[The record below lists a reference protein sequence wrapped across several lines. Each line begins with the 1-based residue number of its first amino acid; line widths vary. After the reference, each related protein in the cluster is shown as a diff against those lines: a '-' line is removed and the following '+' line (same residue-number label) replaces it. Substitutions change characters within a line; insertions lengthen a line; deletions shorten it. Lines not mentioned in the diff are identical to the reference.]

1 MKRRMIAML
10 CMVVVLMG
18 VFAMSVT
25 AQQENDRYQVGYAR
39 KDINAWTDP
48 ENPNINSV
56 IDVPLAGYA
65 NNMERLA
72 TEMMDDNGDGI
83 VDGKDGLHTTCTSVT
98 DAYGKTVIY
107 FTIDALGAYGSLVS
121 DLRKELVN
129 ELGSDVLSGNDIMV
143 NASHSHEA
151 PDFGTCRSAEEG
163 SAWRNYYDYALAQM
177 VAAGVEAY
185 NSRTEAIM
193 TKAEVDASESSGY
206 QLNFVRHYNVVEES
220 RTYLPNIDFYT
231 PWKVEKQ
238 YIAGD
243 NFGGE
248 RTIIEKTETGTKA
261 RSVKSVSEANDTMY
275 LTQFTPVNGDA
286 PIVWATWR
294 AHASMNGGPAKTI
307 ISSDYINSFRY
318 RMEKNGYRLAFFQG
332 TSGNVNARH
341 SNKVLWD
348 DAAFPADIISAE
360 NSVKYGYLL
369 SEVALDGI
377 KNHMTDELEPGKIR
391 TFQSV
396 MPLKVQIDSEG
407 QRAAAEQY
415 MAELESGANIPDPYK
430 YTHTDGKVYIFN
442 SKFHAKNVYNR
453 INNQEN
459 ETIKAELNAIAL
471 GDSVMYLTAPFELFD
486 RYSLDATYEDTSDN
500 DWLDL
505 NNMST
510 YGTPVVLGY
519 SNNSQSYLPNAYA
532 YTYNEG
538 STSYG
543 VGSYEAN
550 IAQMRQGEGERVVQ
564 EFGEMI
570 ELLDQDF
577 VVRRCEACGEDVEW
591 IPLTARQ
598 AGVQYHGPGHFYL
611 VEDFPIEAS
620 AQKLLEKGDKCCID
634 LNGHSITTKGRSLN
648 INSGATLNLMDSE
661 GGGSIVSYSGNNNVG
676 GGVVSCSGTFNL
688 YGGTLQ
694 FIRTEEGIKPGYETA
709 MGGVVSCSGK
719 FYMYGGTLIG
729 GQLGISGNDADG
741 KPILTS
747 NNGYGGTVRIGSS
760 AYFYLYGG
768 TVKSGKAAEGGEGDC
783 VYLSSSS
790 SRMYLSGD
798 ACVDNIY
805 INTPS
810 SSSIYIKDT
819 YTGTA
824 NIEFDPN
831 IELKERLDFGNTT
844 GKPDITGATLNCVN
858 DSRYFIVK
866 DGTNIRL
873 SRYKPGCT
881 AAIHDGEDVLNFNT
895 LQEVVDAYSGD
906 YIKLLQDTDEKVK
919 IEKDIYLDMNGFD
932 ITGEISVNDGCTVYG
947 FDNKTDDFSATNTG
961 GYGMLKNVV
970 CNGTGKVTGV
980 PLGWEFAEDGYLMA
994 DEDGSLSFHRV
1005 KMQIYAMDLRV
1016 KDAGIYYRSHI
1027 MGDELVAQ
1035 CTANYGIALSVNA
1048 APDET
1053 NLSECELSA
1062 FDDLRKGDSVDK
1074 ADVVGTLLS
1083 GILKKEN
1090 TEEDNVRNGS
1100 MSIYGR
1106 PYVLS
1111 DNGQYVFGEVVER
1124 TLQQQ
1129 LEAIDEIWDTLNCN
1143 QTSAVLEMYNDY
1155 TAVMDAWELPNIKK
1169 AAQHYNDGVIK
1180 VLFIGNEHSMDT
1192 VQFLGDVFKAENPT
1206 QNIVIGVLSA
1216 KNASMAD
1223 HSFNALNDL
1232 AAYDYYEYTNS
1243 WEKTGNICLSD
1254 ALSYEQWDTVV
1265 LQQIGYKAGLGGE
1278 YEKTHFTHIIN
1289 AVKNLESAPVIAW
1302 NMMWTDPD
1310 DEMYPSVSIASDWD
1324 HSHHTWYAGA
1334 DGKYDQGIMYEKI
1347 AQCTQD
1353 RILTNHEIGCVIPT
1367 GTAIQYAQDVL
1378 SREETAVYRNSTNLS
1393 EYGQLIAA
1401 YVWYAKLMNLNV
1413 LENVK
1418 LDVEADVKN
1427 DIIACVNW
1435 TLSNPYQLPSE

>member
-1 MKRRMIAML
+1 MKRRVLAVVCML
-10 CMVVVLMG
+10 LVL
-18 VFAMSVT
+18 VSVLAVSAT
-25 AQQENDRYQVGYAR
+25 ANQENDRYQVGYSK
-39 KDINAWTDP
+39 KDINPYTDP
-48 ENPNINSV
+48 ENPDVNSL
-56 IDVPLAGYA
+56 IPIPLSGYA
-65 NNMERLA
+65 NGLERLA
-72 TEMMDDNGDGI
+72 TEMMDDNGDG
-83 VDGKDGLHTTCTSVT
+83 VKDSNDGLYTTCTSVT
-98 DAYGKTVIY
+98 DAYGKTVLY
-107 FTIDALGAYGSLVS
+107 FTIDTIGAYGSLVN
-121 DLRKELVN
+121 DLRKALVD
-129 ELGSDVLSGNDIMV
+129 ELGSDVISVGDIMV
-143 NASHSHEA
+143 NASHSHEGA
-151 PDFGTCRSAEEG
+151 DYGYCRVTSADP
-163 SAWRNYYDYALAQM
+163 AWRSYYDHTIAQM

-193 TKAEVDASESSGY
+193 TKGEVDASESSGY
-206 QLNFVRHYNVVEES
+206 QLNFVRHYDVVEES
-220 RTYLPNIDFYT
+220 RTYLQFTYT
-231 PWKVEKQ
+231 PWKVTNRFVG
-238 YIAGD
+238 GD
-243 NFGGE
+243 NFGGTK
-248 RTIIEKTETGTKA
+248 TITESNTFR
-261 RSVKSVSEANDTMY
+261 RSVESVSEVDDTLY

-294 AHASMNGGPAKTI
+294 AHASMNGGSAKTVV
-307 ISSDYINSFRY
+307 SSDYINSFRY
-318 RMEKNGYRLAFFQG
+318 QMEKNGYRAAFFQG

-341 SNKVLWD
+341 SNKVLWK
-348 DAAFPADIISAE
+348 DAAFPADITNAVDSI
-360 NSVKYGYLL
+360 KYGYLL
-369 SEVALDGI
+369 SKVAVDGL
-377 KNHMTDELEPGKIR
+377 KNHMTGELEPGKIR
-391 TFQSV
+391 TYQSV
-396 MPLKVQIDSEG
+396 MPLYVQLDSEG
-407 QRAAAEQY
+407 LQAAAEQY
-415 MAELESGANIPDPYK
+415 YADVDAGKTITFPYA
-430 YTHTDGKVYIFN
+430 YTHTDGKVYLLN
-442 SKFHAKNVYNR
+442 SKYHASNIRSRSSNS
-453 INNQEN
+453 EDG
-459 ETIKAELNAIAL
+459 TIKAELDVVAFGESML
-471 GDSVMYLTAPFELFD
+471 YLTAPFELFD
-486 RYSLDATYEDTSDN
+486 RYSMEATLGNTSDN

-505 NNMST
+505 NNEST
-510 YGTPVVLGY
+510 YGTPFVLGY
-519 SNNSQSYLPNAYA
+519 SNNTMSYLPNKLAYE
-532 YTYNEG
+532 YNEG
-538 STSYG
+538 SMVYS
-543 VGSYEAN
+543 VGSYESN
-550 IAQMRQGEGERVVQ
+550 IARIRKGEGERVVQ
-564 EFGEMI
+564 EFAAMI
-570 ELLDQDF
+570 KLGTEGFITRKCD
-577 VVRRCEACGEDVEW
+577 ACGEEVEW
-591 IPLTARQ
+591 TPLTIRQ
-598 AGVQYHGPGHFYL
+598 AGVQYLGSGHFYL
-611 VEDFPIEAS
+611 TEDQPIEYCT
-620 AQKLLEKGDKCCID
+620 QRLVEKGETICLD

-648 INSGATLNLMDSE
+648 IASGATMNLMDSA
-661 GGGSIVSYSGNNNVG
+661 GGGSVTSYSGNNNVG
-676 GGVVSCSGTFNL
+676 GGVVSCSGTFRL

-709 MGGVVSCSGK
+709 MGGVVGCTGK

-729 GQLGISGNDADG
+729 DQLGISGNGTDG
-741 KPILTS
+741 KPILSSS
-747 NNGYGGTVRIGSS
+747 NGCGGTVRLGSN

-805 INTPS
+805 INTLS

-895 LQEVVDAYSGD
+895 LQEAVDAYSGD

-919 IEKDIYLDMNGFD
+919 IEKDIYVDMNGFD
-932 ITGEISVNDGCTVYG
+932 ITGEFSVNDGCTVYG

-961 GYGMLKNVV
+961 GYGVLKNVV

-994 DEDGSLSFHRV
+994 DEDGHLSFHRV

-1143 QTSAVLEMYNDY
+1143 QTTAVLEMYNDY

-1180 VLFIGNEHSMDT
+1180 VMFIGNEHSMDT

-1232 AAYDYYEYTNS
+1232 AAYDYYEYTDS

-1278 YEKTHFTHIIN
+1278 YEKTYFTHIIN
-1289 AVKNLESAPVIAW
+1289 AVKQLESAPAIVW
-1302 NMMWTDPD
+1302 NMMWSDPD
-1310 DEMYPSVSIASDWD
+1310 GVMYSSESVNSVWD
-1324 HSHHTWYAGA
+1324 QVHHTWYAGA
-1334 DGKYDQGIMYEKI
+1334 EGKYDQQVMYQKVV
-1347 AQCTQD
+1347 QCTQD
-1353 RILTNHEIGCVIPT
+1353 RIHTNSEIASVVPT
-1367 GTAIQYAQDVL
+1367 GTAIQYAQNVL
-1378 SREETAVYRNSTNLS
+1378 GREESAVYRNETNLS
-1393 EYGQLIAA
+1393 EYSQHIAA
-1401 YVWYAKLMNLNV
+1401 YLWYAQLMGIDA
-1413 LENVK
+1413 LESVNAD
-1418 LDVEADVKN
+1418 LAADVKA